1 MPRFVVQ
8 PNPNMGPLAQHPR
21 MATLQEEYK
30 T

>member
-8 PNPNMGPLAQHPR
+8 PHPNLDPLAQHLS